1 MNKVLP
7 QFEKL
12 PYPET
17 SFKGQT
23 IIVTGSNTGLGFEA
37 AKHFTRLE
45 AARVILAVRS
55 QAKGDAAKAAIEKAT
70 GRQNVVEVWLLE
82 MDKFDSIKDFAVRC
96 ESLDRLDAV
105 IANAGVLR
113 TEYEETDGFEDSIKV
128 NVIGPFLLALNLFPT
143 MRKSGQTTGQTPR
156 FAITTSLLHAD
167 AKLNERKQPDIFKA
181 LNTKATSNM
190 KDRYNVSKLLEV
202 MLVESFSEAMKQGPN
217 ADKPVIISAVNP
229 GLCYSDIDRDLKG
242 IAGFVFS
249 ALKAMMARTTEV
261 GSRTLVHAAASG
273 KESDGQYLSE
283 CRVTKPSAFVRSKEG
298 QDTTKRL
305 HAELMTILEQ
315 IQPGVTSRL

>member
-1 MNKVLP
+1 MNQLRA
-7 QFEKL
+7 QFENI

-17 SFKGQT
+17 SFKDQT
-23 IIVTGSNTGLGFEA
+23 VIVTGSNTGLGFEA

-55 QAKGDAAKAAIEKAT
+55 QAKGDAAKAAIESAT
-70 GRQNVVEVWLLE
+70 GRNNAVQVWLLE
-82 MDKFDSIKDFAVRC
+82 MDKFDSIKAFAARC
-96 ESLDRLDAV
+96 ESLDRLDV
-105 IANAGVLR
+105 VVANAGIAKM
-113 TEYEETDGFEDSIKV
+113 EFEETDGIESTIKV
-128 NVIGPFLLALNLFPT
+128 NVIGTFLLALSLFPT
-143 MRKSGQTTGQTPR
+143 MRQSGHRTGQTPR
-156 FAITTSLLHAD
+156 LVITTSVLHNS
-167 AKLNERKQPDIFKA
+167 AKFTERTKPDIFKA
-181 LNTKATSNM
+181 LNSKATSNM

-202 MLVESFSEAMKQGPN
+202 MLVSSFSEAMKQGPN
-217 ADKPVIISAVNP
+217 ADKPVIINSVNP
-229 GLCYSDIDRDLKG
+229 GLCHSELGRDLKG
-242 IAGFVFS
+242 ITGYMFS

-261 GSRTLVHAAASG
+261 GSRTLVHAGASG
-273 KESDGQYLSE
+273 EESNGQYLSE